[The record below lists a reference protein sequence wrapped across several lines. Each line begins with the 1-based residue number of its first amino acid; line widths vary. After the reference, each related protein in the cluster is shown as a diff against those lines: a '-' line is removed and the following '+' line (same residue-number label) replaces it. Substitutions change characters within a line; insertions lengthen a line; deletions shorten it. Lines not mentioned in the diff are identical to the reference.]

1 MNEPISATE
10 LTEYLTMRE
19 KTPENI
25 RLAARINAAANR
37 DPVLRDR
44 INALETLYDAL
55 TVDPVR
61 RRAFLRAVESEGTR
75 ESEREVF

>member
-25 RLAARINAAANR
+25 RLAARVNAAANR
-37 DPVLRDR
+37 DPALRDR

-75 ESEREVF
+75 ESEREVY